1 MSSSSLSF
9 PVEITVL
16 GSGTSQGVP
25 MIGCDCP
32 VCLSTD
38 PRDQRTRC
46 ALVVRTPEVAILI
59 DTPPELRLQ
68 SLRHHVKRIDAVFI
82 THAHADH
89 IMGFDDLR
97 RFCDIKKGSM
107 PVYGSPD
114 TLGRI
119 ANIFPYAFDPRNR
132 VPGYV
137 SVDVHEVTDTFSLG
151 GLTITPYAMPHG
163 RFTTYGY
170 LFQRNGEKI
179 FAYMNDCKDIP
190 APARDGIRDVHCL
203 MIDGLRDE
211 PHPTHLTVTEAI
223 AIGRD
228 VNAGLTYLTHITH
241 QKTHAAREAEL
252 PKGVQLAYDGLSF
265 TL

>member
-1 MSSSSLSF
+1 MSPTSLSF
-9 PVEITVL
+9 PVQITVM

-25 MIGCDCP
+25 MIGCECP
-32 VCLSTD
+32 VCRSTD
-38 PRDQRTRC
+38 PRDHRTRC
-46 ALVVRTPEVAILI
+46 SLIVATPEITILI

-68 SLRHHVKRIDAVFI
+68 ALRNGLKHVDAVFL

-107 PVYGSPD
+107 PVYASPV
-114 TLGRI
+114 TLASV
-119 ANIFPYAFDPRNR
+119 ANVFPYAFDPKNR
-132 VPGYV
+132 IPGYV
-137 SVDVHEVTDTFSLG
+137 SVDSHPVTDSFTLG
-151 GLTITPYAMPHG
+151 GLTITPYTLPHG
-163 RFTTYGY
+163 RFNTYGY

-190 APARDGIRDVHCL
+190 APARDGIRDVNVL

-211 PHPTHLTVTEAI
+211 AHNTHLTVNEAI

-228 VNAGLTYLTHITH
+228 VRAKQIYLTHITH
-241 QKTHAAREAEL
+241 QKTHAQRETEL
-252 PKGVQLAYDGLSF
+252 PKGVQLAYDSLSF